1 MIDTTRLLRYFR
13 GYLFAPKG
21 SLFFWFPILEDQQ
34 MKTSGNPASP
44 SNILSPTVPSQ
55 LPTEDLAIRLA
66 TRALLNLQHEE
77 GYWRFDLESDPGM
90 SADYILMM
98 HYMDEID
105 MELQAKI
112 AMYLR
117 EHQSSDGGWSL
128 YYGEPSA
135 DGPSADGSPRRY
147 H

>member
-1 MIDTTRLLRYFR
+1 
-13 GYLFAPKG
+13 
-21 SLFFWFPILEDQQ
+21 
-34 MKTSGNPASP
+34 MKTSGIPASP
-44 SNILSPTVPSQ
+44 SNILSPAVPSQ

-105 MELQAKI
+105 KELQAKI
-112 AMYLR
+112 ALYLR
-117 EHQSSDGGWSL
+117 EHQSSDGGWPL
-128 YYGEPSA
+128 YYG
-135 DGPSADGSPRRY
+135 GPSDLSCAVKTYYALKLAGDHPDLPHMTKARGMILSKGGAAS
-147 H
+147 